1 MHAQNT
7 FPDQTVWIFYIL
19 VFLPLSQMQLL
30 LLPFGFL
37 QQSIRIHIH
46 SFFEATFKQWSWYIA
61 FFESAIIC
69 TLAIDWHWVDFGIL
83 TVHRFT
89 RASPYGTSSRQLL
102 FINSMFLPF
111 SSWLQGKCLSREEHF
126 RLKPPKRID
135 LEHVNH
141 LFANITSFVPSSSS
155 VAFIAIWQQELL
167 LSIFKVMFHMCH
179 SSKFCSDTSLSLSG
193 HCESSLKK
201 EIDMGQVIFILLFTT
216 LYTKAEGIPP
226 KRSTCAD
233 ISLRQKQAGEIS
245 KQHTDTCI

>member
-1 MHAQNT
+1 
-7 FPDQTVWIFYIL
+7 
-19 VFLPLSQMQLL
+19 MQFL

-37 QQSIRIHIH
+37 QPFTFSHN
-46 SFFEATFKQWSWYIA
+46 FFEAAFKQWSRYIA

-83 TVHRFT
+83 TVLRFT

-111 SSWLQGKCLSREEHF
+111 NSWLQGKCLSREEHF
-126 RLKPPKRID
+126 RLKPQERID

-167 LSIFKVMFHMCH
+167 LSILKCCFIGVSLIKV
-179 SSKFCSDTSLSLSG
+179 L
-193 HCESSLKK
+193 
-201 EIDMGQVIFILLFTT
+201 QWYVVIT
-216 LYTKAEGIPP
+216 
-226 KRSTCAD
+226 
-233 ISLRQKQAGEIS
+233 
-245 KQHTDTCI
+245 